1 MGTSSPAVSD
11 SLSPEVQPTTPI
23 TTPMPIKQTGY
34 EDQRLKSDAVAGTSK
49 EKSRPTSSEQNKTL
63 TVAATREEMMIA
75 IEALLSLGN
84 DLSYGLDME
93 PTDNELLQPIAPV
106 NTVPD
111 PPQMVPETHSDDT
124 EILEYPSAT
133 KTDNDQGEQITDKT
147 ERKKGKG
154 KGQLV
159 VQNFQL
165 A

>member
-1 MGTSSPAVSD
+1 M
-11 SLSPEVQPTTPI
+11 
-23 TTPMPIKQTGY
+23 K
-34 EDQRLKSDAVAGTSK
+34 EDQHLKSDAVASTSK
-49 EKSRPTSSEQNKTL
+49 EIPRTIPSEQNKTI
-63 TVAATREEMMIA
+63 TVAATREETRIA
-75 IEALLSLGN
+75 IDTLLSLGN

-111 PPQMVPETHSDDT
+111 QPKMILDTQSDDT
-124 EILEYPSAT
+124 EILDDHTAP
-133 KTDNDQGEQITDKT
+133 DNGNDRREPITHKM
-147 ERKKGKG
+147 ERKKSKG

>member
-1 MGTSSPAVSD
+1 M
-11 SLSPEVQPTTPI
+11 
-23 TTPMPIKQTGY
+23 
-34 EDQRLKSDAVAGTSK
+34 R
-49 EKSRPTSSEQNKTL
+49 
-63 TVAATREEMMIA
+63 IA
-75 IEALLSLGN
+75 IDALLSLGN

-93 PTDNELLQPIAPV
+93 STDNDLLQPIAPV

-111 PPQMVPETHSDDT
+111 PPQMVPDTQSDDT
-124 EILEYPSAT
+124 EILDDHSAPNNG
-133 KTDNDQGEQITDKT
+133 KDQGEQITDKT